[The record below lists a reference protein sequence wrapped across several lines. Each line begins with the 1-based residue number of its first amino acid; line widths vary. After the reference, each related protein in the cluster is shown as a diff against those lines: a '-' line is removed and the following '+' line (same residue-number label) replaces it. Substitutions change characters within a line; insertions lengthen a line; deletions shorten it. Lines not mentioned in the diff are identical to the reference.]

1 MLKIKEPSPSSSQ
14 SRCAAATPAAA
25 TPPSSM
31 LAMPAA
37 LAACAAPLPLSQ
49 PSAASLAA
57 AAAAAAAGREP
68 TPAEEQRYQELF
80 HLLADERQGSEL
92 PGVSLLRL
100 LELLRQLGPDAPNG
114 TADADAPPSMEQQ
127 AFCVAYRSPWHA
139 YVCVWRMHMA
149 RVSDLICI

>member
-1 MLKIKEPSPSSSQ
+1 MLKNKEPSPSSSQ
-14 SRCAAATPAAA
+14 SRCAAATPAVA

-57 AAAAAAAGREP
+57 AAAAAAGREP
-68 TPAEEQRYQELF
+68 TPAEEHRYEHVF

-114 TADADAPPSMEQQ
+114 TADADAPMEQQ
-127 AFCVAYRSPWHA
+127 AFCDAYRSPWHA
-139 YVCVWRMHMA
+139 YVCVCTWRA
-149 RVSDLICI
+149 SLT

>member
-1 MLKIKEPSPSSSQ
+1 MLKNKEPSPSSSQ
-14 SRCAAATPAAA
+14 SRCAAATPAVA

-57 AAAAAAAGREP
+57 AAAAAGREP
-68 TPAEEQRYQELF
+68 TPAEEHRYEHVF

-100 LELLRQLGPDAPNG
+100 LELLRQLSHDAPNG
-114 TADADAPPSMEQQ
+114 TADADAPMEQQ
-127 AFCVAYRSPWHA
+127 AFCDAYRSPWHA
-139 YVCVWRMHMA
+139 YVCVCTWRA
-149 RVSDLICI
+149 SLT

>member
-1 MLKIKEPSPSSSQ
+1 MLKNKEPSPSSSQ

-37 LAACAAPLPLSQ
+37 LAVCAAPLPLSQ
-49 PSAASLAA
+49 SSAASLAA

-80 HLLADERQGSEL
+80 HLLADKRQGSEL
-92 PGVSLLRL
+92 PGVSLRL

>member
-1 MLKIKEPSPSSSQ
+1 MLQNKEPSPSSSQ

-25 TPPSSM
+25 TPPSFM

-57 AAAAAAAGREP
+57 AAAAAAVAAGREP
-68 TPAEEQRYQELF
+68 TPAEEQRYEHVF
-80 HLLADERQGSEL
+80 HFLADERQGSEL

-114 TADADAPPSMEQQ
+114 TADADAPMEQQ
-127 AFCVAYRSPWHA
+127 AFCDACRSPWHA
-139 YVCVWRMHMA
+139 HVCVCTWRA
-149 RVSDLICI
+149 SLT